1 MANQSTTG
9 FGFRAAN
16 RLGNLPSIQG
26 QTKYQLQTAPG
37 VALMKNDPA
46 SIQDAGNTGFIQ
58 DASFATTDD
67 GGTGGA
73 AYNSTTEAKLVGVLN
88 GFFFID
94 GTTLK
99 PTFANSVAASQS
111 FGTNPNTGSTNGF
124 AFVNDDPLQSYIV
137 KADAAVTQANHG
149 GTFNV
154 NNNGGTSKDGQSV
167 VTLDIDSA
175 NVNKMF
181 TVVGSAEDPEN
192 EDLTQAGANI
202 IVTIA
207 KDAKLY

>member
-1 MANQSTTG
+1 M
-9 FGFRAAN
+9 
-16 RLGNLPSIQG
+16 
-26 QTKYQLQTAPG
+26 
-37 VALMKNDPA
+37 
-46 SIQDAGNTGFIQ
+46 
-58 DASFATTDD
+58 
-67 GGTGGA
+67 
-73 AYNSTTEAKLVGVLN
+73 
-88 GFFFID
+88 
-94 GTTLK
+94 
-99 PTFANSVAASQS
+99 
-111 FGTNPNTGSTNGF
+111 
-124 AFVNDDPLQSYIV
+124 V

-192 EDLTQAGANI
+192 EDLASAGANI

>member
-1 MANQSTTG
+1 M
-9 FGFRAAN
+9 
-16 RLGNLPSIQG
+16 LVIQ
-26 QTKYQLQTAPG
+26 
-37 VALMKNDPA
+37 V
-46 SIQDAGNTGFIQ
+46 SNTGH
-58 DASFATTDD
+58 
-67 GGTGGA
+67 
-73 AYNSTTEAKLVGVLN
+73 AKLVGVLN

-94 GTTLK
+94 GTTKK
-99 PTFANSVAASQS
+99 PTFANSVAASQA

-124 AFVNDDPLQSYIV
+124 AFVNDDPIQSYIV

-167 VTLDIDSA
+167 VTLDIDST

-192 EDLTQAGANI
+192 EDLTAAGANI